1 MQTFLGSN
9 PLVVTRI
16 VYLRGL
22 KKKIMSLIFFFSS
35 QDLLSFFEYK
45 LPAKLK
51 VMKRTKIS
59 NIRNFFHKINFS
71 FTNNEKG
78 VWYFANSVRQG
89 MLAV

>member
-16 VYLRGL
+16 VYLHGL
-22 KKKIMSLIFFFSS
+22 KKKIMSLNFFFSS
-35 QDLLSFFEYK
+35 QDVVSFFEYK
-45 LPAKLK
+45 LPVKLK
-51 VMKRTKIS
+51 KMKGTKIS

>member
-9 PLVVTRI
+9 LLVVTRI
-16 VYLRGL
+16 VYLQHGL
-22 KKKIMSLIFFFSS
+22 KKKIMSLIFFSS